1 MSTGTSYAYKRIT
14 DLHLK
19 SCEYVIVGAKTPNG
33 GDFAA
38 IRAFSSSTDK
48 NRASQIRRR
57 LEYKVVSEV
66 LQLLASEVA
75 PGYYGSS
82 TGIILDDDKDNSVWT
97 PPRLN
102 YIAENQD
109 GDLSMTDNEKDLL
122 GVASCC
128 ISR

>member
-1 MSTGTSYAYKRIT
+1 MR
-14 DLHLK
+14 
-19 SCEYVIVGAKTPNG
+19 
-33 GDFAA
+33 AA
-38 IRAFSSSTDK
+38 FRESSHPRSQFSENAVAICS
-48 NRASQIRRR
+48 
-57 LEYKVVSEV
+57 V
-66 LQLLASEVA
+66 EVA

-102 YIAENQD
+102 YLAENQD

>member
-1 MSTGTSYAYKRIT
+1 
-14 DLHLK
+14 
-19 SCEYVIVGAKTPNG
+19 
-33 GDFAA
+33 
-38 IRAFSSSTDK
+38 K

-102 YIAENQD
+102 YLAENQD